1 MFKPNSEFSYK
12 KLPNYYRVLEILQTS
27 IHTGI
32 LPILLSRHYTEFIH
46 ASIMKRI
53 EDIQIQLVLFHIKR
67 TGQIHSS
74 SLLPREQEE
83 ESFQMNSCLH
93 DKIICNKIV
102 CAFNL
107 LTIK

>member
-1 MFKPNSEFSYK
+1 M

-53 EDIQIQLVLFHIKR
+53 EDIQIQLNALRFHPRAVGPGTFEKSGGKSMISDQRDGPVLSHR
-67 TGQIHSS
+67 
-74 SLLPREQEE
+74 
-83 ESFQMNSCLH
+83 
-93 DKIICNKIV
+93 IV
-102 CAFNL
+102 
-107 LTIK
+107 LTL